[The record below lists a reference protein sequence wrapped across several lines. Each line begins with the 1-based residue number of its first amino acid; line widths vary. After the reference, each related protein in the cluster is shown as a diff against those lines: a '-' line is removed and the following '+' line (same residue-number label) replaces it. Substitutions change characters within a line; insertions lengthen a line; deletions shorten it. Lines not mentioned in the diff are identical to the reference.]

1 MKNLDWW
8 ILSFPFRDNI
18 HGLKIPLYYRNKKYL
33 PKIDDIYAKLKLL
46 ISDRKALNRLS
57 YNSFKFANSNFTLDN
72 MANKII
78 KLYNI

>member
-1 MKNLDWW
+1 MP
-8 ILSFPFRDNI
+8 SFLFRDNV
-18 HGLKIPLYYRNKKYL
+18 HGLKIPLYYKNKKYL

-46 ISDRKALNRLS
+46 VSNRKVLDRLS

-78 KLYNI
+78 ELYNI